1 MYNPKDLEG
10 EVDHSFFD
18 SDSEV
23 AAGVYKGNTQGVR
36 DSGPSWGGEEQGR
49 ASSQGSQSPSEGKE
63 DHLPAKER
71 IRSPSESGQSEDTR
85 KNGTR
90 VSSDTGS
97 SAEEREDEDEG
108 EDGYELS
115 EEESDEEPAGRSLG
129 GRSVPRRLSRK
140 LRGSRSSSGSASS
153 YSSSG
158 SCSSEPESPLSRKPT
173 SVPKCL
179 PPPSPRCQ
187 SRSGPCTTGESDD
200 TVTDV
205 TPLST
210 PDISPV
216 QSFDLSIG
224 GGRKEGAGH
233 LASQHLR
240 VPEGSGPEGERTS
253 SPGVGGAQAY
263 SSSPTLTPSES
274 VMSGVGGSS
283 GQRAVDDA
291 VDLNHLLKA
300 FLSLEQPTDSSPHVE
315 MPLGR
320 ARKNYSFSNEEVR
333 RIDRENQRLLREL
346 SRQTPRP
353 GSSAA
358 ASGRGAASRLSHSAL
373 NRQREQR
380 RIERENMA
388 FLKRLEAVKPTAG
401 LRRVE
406 QLADYQRHAGYLG
419 DPTHSAA
426 QSRPPSSRSSA
437 GSSSSRAS
445 RFARTRPESS
455 VSSITPKEPRP
466 AWS

>member
-1 MYNPKDLEG
+1 MYNSKDLEG

-23 AAGVYKGNTQGVR
+23 CAGAYKGSTQGVHH
-36 DSGPSWGGEEQGR
+36 SGPSWGGEEQGG
-49 ASSQGSQSPSEGKE
+49 ASSQGSQSPSEANEDRLPLKE
-63 DHLPAKER
+63 PIR
-71 IRSPSESGQSEDTR
+71 SSSPQPGRSPSEGRRSEDTR

-90 VSSDTGS
+90 VPSDTGS

-158 SCSSEPESPLSRKPT
+158 SCSSEPESPFSRKPT

-179 PPPSPRCQ
+179 APPSPRCQ
-187 SRSGPCTTGESDD
+187 SRPGACTTGESDD

-224 GGRKEGAGH
+224 GGRQEGAGH

-240 VPEGSGPEGERTS
+240 VPEGSDPE
-253 SPGVGGAQAY
+253 
-263 SSSPTLTPSES
+263 
-274 VMSGVGGSS
+274 
-283 GQRAVDDA
+283 
-291 VDLNHLLKA
+291 A
-300 FLSLEQPTDSSPHVE
+300 FLSLEQPADSSPHVE

-320 ARKNYSFSNEEVR
+320 ARKNFSFSNEEVR

-353 GSSAA
+353 SSSAA
-358 ASGRGAASRLSHSAL
+358 VSGRGAASRLSHSAL

-388 FLKRLEAVKPTAG
+388 FLKRLEAVKPTSG